1 MVYFYVFSQLHPP
14 TSSLHS
20 TRVCPH
26 IPFSIF
32 FPSFC
37 LPSFSHIATFP
48 PSDFLLSFKLPL
60 SSFIPSSFL
69 SAPEDLK
76 TLGSLGTDRLQM
88 YDSRQA
94 ACVNIGWCIIFN
106 LCFKQTAAIYIKPVC
121 SDLEN
126 DFTSTQFYHVSISVC
141 TVDDLV
147 SSFYWLFSV
156 YRRYRSKLL
165 LLCYCLSCFS
175 IFRSYLWLFAVQTFR
190 IKPLESGE
198 IDTCQC
204 LLSNIGMCTTSPGVL
219 LNDDIKNGFPEE
231 TTFVTLPHPR
241 VVLYFRN
248 TAVL

>member
-1 MVYFYVFSQLHPP
+1 MHGLLLSAPPP
-14 TSSLHS
+14 TTSLHS
-20 TRVCPH
+20 TQRY

-60 SSFIPSSFL
+60 SSLIPSSFL

-76 TLGSLGTDRLQM
+76 TLRSLGTDRLQM
-88 YDSRQA
+88 YDSPQA

-106 LCFKQTAAIYIKPVC
+106 LCFKQTAAIDFKPVC
-121 SDLEN
+121 SDLQN
-126 DFTSTQFYHVSISVC
+126 DFTSTQFYQVSISVC

-156 YRRYRSKLL
+156 YGRYRSKLL
-165 LLCYCLSCFS
+165 LLCHCLSCFS
-175 IFRSYLWLFAVQTFR
+175 IFRSYLWLFAFFLVGCPNFQNKATTFR
-190 IKPLESGE
+190 IRRDWHMSVFALKYWDVHNQPRCSAKW
-198 IDTCQC
+198 QHV
-204 LLSNIGMCTTSPGVL
+204 MTS
-219 LNDDIKNGFPEE
+219 
-231 TTFVTLPHPR
+231 R